1 MNEIKIHDIKNLVE
15 IPDISLYLY
24 MVLWILGIAFIFI
37 LIFMIYK
44 FFQNKYN
51 NDRKK
56 YYKVLEELDL
66 EDSKQSAYTISKYVR
81 LLAKSERE
89 KRLAD
94 ELIEELEKYKYKKE
108 VKNLEDDVKIIF
120 ARFMDSVDVWDYI
133 K

>member
-24 MVLWILGIAFIFI
+24 MLLWILGIAFIFI
-37 LIFMIYK
+37 LIFMIYR

-66 EDSKQSAYTISKYVR
+66 KDSKQSAYTISKYVR
-81 LLAKSERE
+81 LLAKNERE
-89 KRLAD
+89 KRLAN

>member
-24 MVLWILGIAFIFI
+24 MLLWILGIAFIFI
-37 LIFMIYK
+37 LIFMIYR

-66 EDSKQSAYTISKYVR
+66 KDSKQSAYTISKYVR
-81 LLAKSERE
+81 LLAKNERE
-89 KRLAD
+89 KRLAN

-120 ARFMDSVDVWDYI
+120 ARFMDSVDV
-133 K
+133 